1 MSLSLV
7 DVMTAGTHF
16 GYLKIKYILLFMEY
30 THRLVAANSLAFSRE
45 FRFLKPVANA
55 HYENVES
62 INVNHIFTQFKYLLL
77 DVD

>member
-1 MSLSLV
+1 
-7 DVMTAGTHF
+7 
-16 GYLKIKYILLFMEY
+16 MEY

-55 HYENVES
+55 RYENVES
-62 INVNHIFTQFKYLLL
+62 INVNYIFTQFKYLLL